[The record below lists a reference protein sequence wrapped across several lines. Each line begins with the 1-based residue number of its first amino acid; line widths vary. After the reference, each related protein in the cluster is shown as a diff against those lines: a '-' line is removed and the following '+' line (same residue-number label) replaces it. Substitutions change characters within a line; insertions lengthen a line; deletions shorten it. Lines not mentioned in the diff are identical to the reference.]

1 MTREGKTPIPSTTQF
16 KTCRKGCF
24 AGCGFGK
31 RKIVLD
37 LCWKAVVGRE
47 RSARCRGGVAVGRG
61 DFGRAEWGRSWRA
74 LATMIGRGF
83 PELYRNFLVECG
95 DSEMQFGD
103 DAKPDSVL

>member
-1 MTREGKTPIPSTTQF
+1 MKDRARFVLEGRGGQRE
-16 KTCRKGCF
+16 
-24 AGCGFGK
+24 K
-31 RKIVLD
+31 REM
-37 LCWKAVVGRE
+37 W
-47 RSARCRGGVAVGRG
+47 GVAVGHS

-83 PELYRNFLVECG
+83 PELYRNFFVECG